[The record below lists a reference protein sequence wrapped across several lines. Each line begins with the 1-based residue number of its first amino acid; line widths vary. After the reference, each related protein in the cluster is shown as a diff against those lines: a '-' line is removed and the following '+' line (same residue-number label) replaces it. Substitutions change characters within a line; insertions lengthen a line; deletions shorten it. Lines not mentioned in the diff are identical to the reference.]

1 VQKLLPITAIFQLI
15 DYVRAKCGEKVKNSV
30 VASIENCSKQADI
43 LPETKNVMEDLTIFL
58 SKSLF
63 GWLAIQVCLTLVF
76 LWYLR
81 SHQKK
86 LLPDDQLPKTAVILC
101 LRGADPFLPKC
112 LRSLLQQNYPE
123 YDLKL
128 IVDSHE
134 DPAWKIAHDTITDQG
149 TTNVQI
155 SPLRIVR
162 NNCSLKCSSV
172 LQAVREL
179 DESYKVVAFVDA
191 DTIVHPNW
199 LRELVSPLADAKV
212 GATTGNRWY
221 APTGQYW
228 GSLVRYIGNVSTV
241 VQMFLFQIPWGGT
254 LAVKTEVLR
263 KTKLLD
269 QWAKALGEDLIIH
282 KALKEHGLQVKFV
295 PSLLIVNREE
305 TDLLSLVDSL
315 KRLMVCS
322 RFYHPR
328 WLALVSEAISSILF
342 PTTVIVLFLE
352 SLLETQWQTAAFLFG
367 CYSLYTIGLLLLMLV
382 LELGIQKVIR
392 SNDQPTTKLSA
403 TTVIKMLIGIPLTQ
417 WIYGLALLSSLWI
430 STVTWRGVAY
440 RVSGPWNIRLVEYRP
455 YQWLDQPVDN
465 KVSL

>member
-1 VQKLLPITAIFQLI
+1 
-15 DYVRAKCGEKVKNSV
+15 
-30 VASIENCSKQADI
+30 
-43 LPETKNVMEDLTIFL
+43 
-58 SKSLF
+58 
-63 GWLAIQVCLTLVF
+63 
-76 LWYLR
+76 
-81 SHQKK
+81 
-86 LLPDDQLPKTAVILC
+86 
-101 LRGADPFLPKC
+101 
-112 LRSLLQQNYPE
+112 
-123 YDLKL
+123 
-128 IVDSHE
+128 
-134 DPAWKIAHDTITDQG
+134 
-149 TTNVQI
+149 
-155 SPLRIVR
+155 
-162 NNCSLKCSSV
+162 
-172 LQAVREL
+172 
-179 DESYKVVAFVDA
+179 
-191 DTIVHPNW
+191 
-199 LRELVSPLADAKV
+199 
-212 GATTGNRWY
+212 
-221 APTGQYW
+221 
-228 GSLVRYIGNVSTV
+228 
-241 VQMFLFQIPWGGT
+241 MFLFQIPWGGT

>member
-1 VQKLLPITAIFQLI
+1 MK
-15 DYVRAKCGEKVKNSV
+15 
-30 VASIENCSKQADI
+30 
-43 LPETKNVMEDLTIFL
+43 DLTIFL
-58 SKSLF
+58 SKSLLS
-63 GWLAIQVCLTLVF
+63 WLAIQVFLTLVF

-81 SHQKK
+81 LSQKN

-101 LRGADPFLPKC
+101 LRGADPFLPNC
-112 LRSLLQQNYPE
+112 LRSLLKQNYPD

-134 DPAWKIAHDTITDQG
+134 DPAWKIASNTITEQG
-149 TTNVQI
+149 ATNVQI

-162 NNCSLKCSSV
+162 NNCSLKCSSLV
-172 LQAVREL
+172 QAVREL
-179 DESYKVVAFVDA
+179 DDSYKVVALVDA

-221 APTGQYW
+221 VPTGKHW

-263 KTKLLD
+263 QTGLLD
-269 QWAKALGEDLIIH
+269 KWAQALGEDLMIH
-282 KALKEHGLQVKFV
+282 NALKKQGLRVKFV

-305 TDLLSLVDSL
+305 SDLPSLLDHL

-328 WLALVSEAISSILF
+328 WLALISEAISSIVF
-342 PTTVIVLFLE
+342 PTIAIVLFLE
-352 SLLETQWQTAAFLFG
+352 SLLETQWETAALLFRS
-367 CYSLYTIGLLLLMLV
+367 YSIYTIGLLLLMLIV
-382 LELGIQKVIR
+382 EHGIQQVIR
-392 SNDQPTTKLSA
+392 LNDQPLTELSA
-403 TTVIKMLIGIPLTQ
+403 VTIIKMLIGIPLTQ
-417 WIYGLALLSSLWI
+417 WVYGLAIVSSLWI
-430 STVTWRGVAY
+430 STVTWRGVSY
-440 RVSGPWNIRLVEYRP
+440 RVKGPWNIRLVEYRP
-455 YQWLDQPVDN
+455 YQWLDQPVDS